1 MTSWMEERDRLLAQT
16 QAFVLQVAAAHP
28 TRADVG
34 KILIDPAIIDATAT
48 AAPAEPVDTPA
59 PIAIAE
65 PPVELIRALRP
76 VASERSVIT
85 QRVEAFRA
93 RQARMLEEREA
104 YSATMQA
111 KIRSELKFGELGNEA
126 ETSRL

>member
-1 MTSWMEERDRLLAQT
+1 MSAWMEERDRLLAQT
-16 QAFVLQVAAAHP
+16 EAFVLQVAAAHP
-28 TRADVG
+28 TRANVE

-85 QRVEAFRA
+85 QRVEIGRA
-93 RQARMLEEREA
+93 HV
-104 YSATMQA
+104 
-111 KIRSELKFGELGNEA
+111 
-126 ETSRL
+126 